1 MSYPDKKQTVE
12 VLAELARRV
21 GHDAYNVRHPVDI
34 AAAMLTAI
42 EYGAELLALL
52 HERGMLNDVPRT
64 RA

>member
-1 MSYPDKKQTVE
+1 MNYPDKKQTVE

-21 GHDAYNVRHPVDI
+21 GHDAYNVRHPGDI
-34 AAAMLTAI
+34 AASMSFAI
-42 EYGAELLALL
+42 EYGGEMLALL